1 MYPVRKG
8 CICSMSEYGL
18 FLSFNNQEEVIRF
31 PVNPERI
38 EVNDG
43 GNGKGYTVV
52 GLGEINA
59 ILYPKLTEVSFK
71 SFFPGRMY
79 PFVHTDELKPPIDYI
94 NTIKG
99 WMETRRPVRFVLT
112 GLVPDPTQGVGG
124 KTADGMKSFGLNMAA
139 SIESFDWNTMSGSPE
154 DIEYSITL
162 KRYKFYG
169 AKKVVPAKNEKLAA
183 VKTNSRPDDR
193 QKPTTYTVVK
203 GDTLWSIAQ
212 KLLGSGSR
220 HTEIQKLNGI
230 KDHEVRKLAVGR
242 VLRIP

>member
-1 MYPVRKG
+1 
-8 CICSMSEYGL
+8 MSEYGL
-18 FLSFNNQEEVIRF
+18 FLSFNNQEEVFRF

-38 EVNDG
+38 EVKEG
-43 GNGKGYTVV
+43 GNGKGYTIV
-52 GLGEINA
+52 GLGEINT
-59 ILYPKLTEVSFK
+59 ILYPKLTEISFK

-79 PFVHTDELKPPIDYI
+79 PFVHTDELLPPIDYI

-99 WMETRRPVRFVLT
+99 WMETRRPVRLVVT
-112 GLVPDPTQGVGG
+112 GLVPDTAQAAGGTQ
-124 KTADGMKSFGLNMAA
+124 ADGTKTFALNMAA

-154 DIEYSITL
+154 DVEFSITL
-162 KRYKFYG
+162 KRYRFYG
-169 AKKVVPAKNEKLAA
+169 AKKVVPVKNAQPAA
-183 VKTNSRPDDR
+183 AKTNSRPDDR
-193 QKPTTYTVVK
+193 QKPATYTVVK

-230 KDHEVRKLAVGR
+230 KDHEVRKLAIGR